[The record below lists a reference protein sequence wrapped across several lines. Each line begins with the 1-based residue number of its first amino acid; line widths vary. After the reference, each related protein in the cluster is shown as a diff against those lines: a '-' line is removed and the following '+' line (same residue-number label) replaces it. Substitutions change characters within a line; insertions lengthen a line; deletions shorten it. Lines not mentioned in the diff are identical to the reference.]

1 MTNPPWPPPYPPGP
15 PEDAGPFATDDPAG
29 ILGGQAR
36 PRRRVVGSILAIA
49 CLLLPGVV
57 GYALG
62 ERGGDRA
69 PTAAA
74 PTVAEGPRTPAASTS
89 ELDALAD
96 RVDDV
101 VVNVTTTV
109 DGGGQAAGSG
119 IVISSDGLIL
129 TNNHVISG
137 STALRIEFGTT
148 GTVRTARLLGY
159 SLVDDVAV
167 LQIPNVSGLRAA
179 SLGSSASLR
188 VGDTVLAIGNRGG
201 RGGAPKIAVGTVAAL
216 QQEITASDP
225 DGGNVQRLDGLI
237 QLAAGIQSGDSG
249 GAVVATDG
257 RVVGMNVAASVTNS
271 FGGGT
276 RGVGEGY
283 AIPIEDALRIAQ
295 KIVSGEG
302 GPDIRVGATRAVL
315 GVQVQSSLGGLSG
328 TGGTGARIVGVDP
341 GSGAAAAGLVAGD
354 AITGLDGRTIGN
366 GRDLVEA
373 LVNYGPGDTA
383 RITWRDASGRTRSAS
398 VRLGE
403 GPPA

>member
-1 MTNPPWPPPYPPGP
+1 M
-15 PEDAGPFATDDPAG
+15 
-29 ILGGQAR
+29 
-36 PRRRVVGSILAIA
+36 
-49 CLLLPGVV
+49 
-57 GYALG
+57 
-62 ERGGDRA
+62 
-69 PTAAA
+69 
-74 PTVAEGPRTPAASTS
+74 
-89 ELDALAD
+89 
-96 RVDDV
+96 
-101 VVNVTTTV
+101 
-109 DGGGQAAGSG
+109 
-119 IVISSDGLIL
+119 ISPNGLVL

-167 LQIPNVSGLRAA
+167 LQLQNASGLRAA
-179 SLGSSASLR
+179 SLGSSGTLR
-188 VGDTVLAIGNRGG
+188 IGDTVLAIGNRGG
-201 RGGAPKIAVGTVAAL
+201 RGGAPKVAVGTVAGL
-216 QQEITASDP
+216 EQEITASDP

-249 GAVVATDG
+249 GAVVDTDG
-257 RVVGMNVAASVTNS
+257 KVVGMNVAASVANS
-271 FGGGT
+271 FGGGV

-315 GVQVQSSLGGLSG
+315 GVSVQSSLGGISG
-328 TGGTGARIVGVDP
+328 SGGSGARVVGVEP
-341 GSGAAAAGLVAGD
+341 GSGAAGAGLVAGD
-354 AITGLDGRTIGN
+354 LIVGIDGRTVGN
-366 GRDLVEA
+366 GRDLVVA
-373 LVNYGPGDTA
+373 LVNYAPGDTA